1 MGKHEGTVAG
11 DEVSDSSLPG
21 GAAGR
26 GPVGL
31 VAAAEEAKREWGGRR
46 EAGLLTERTEALYVR
61 HLDTFLRYAAA
72 AGGVHDVDGVT
83 AKLIAG
89 WVNAPISAVSPGSR
103 ARGGQPASSATRR
116 SRQGALRQAVTV
128 WADLGW
134 VAADLIPARI
144 IHKDPPR
151 LPCPVTPAE
160 AARLRMAG
168 QQSPADTLLPALVAM
183 ALAGASSTEIARL
196 KVGDYDPDTHV
207 LHLGGRGQ
215 RVPRTAELDEHGAR
229 VVGAH
234 VRALTKVAAKRKIV
248 LDPEVTPLALPTAP
262 RTHST
267 HVDPT
272 AVGQHMYRALQC
284 AGINRDGVT
293 PGSMQE
299 HAANRCYSLTNRVE
313 DVAALLG
320 LKSLDAAMAY
330 MDPTW
335 QQTWADTIRGQQV

>member
-1 MGKHEGTVAG
+1 MRKHRGAVAG
-11 DEVSDSSLPG
+11 GEVSDSSR
-21 GAAGR
+21 AAGPAGP
-26 GPVGL
+26 GPVAL
-31 VAAAEEAKREWGGRR
+31 VAAAKEAKREWAGRR
-46 EAGLLTERTEALYVR
+46 AAGLLTERTEALYVR

-72 AGGVHDVDGVT
+72 GGVHDTDGVT
-83 AKLIAG
+83 LKLIAG

-103 ARGGQPASSATRR
+103 ARAGAPASSATRR
-116 SRQGALRQAVTV
+116 GRQGALRQAVTF
-128 WADLGW
+128 WAHRGW
-134 VAADLIPARI
+134 IDPALIPVRI

-196 KVGDYDPDTHV
+196 TVGDFHPDTGV
-207 LHLGGRGQ
+207 LQLGGRGK
-215 RVPRTAELDEHGAR
+215 RVPRTADLDEHGAR

-234 VRALTKVAAKRKIV
+234 VRALTKVATKRKLL
-248 LDPEVTPLALPTAP
+248 LDPDVTPLALPTAP
-262 RTHST
+262 RTHRT

-272 AVGQHMYRALQC
+272 AVGQHMYRALHC
-284 AGINRDGVT
+284 AGIKREGVT

-299 HAANRCYSLTNRVE
+299 YAANRCYALTNRVE

-320 LKSLDAAMAY
+320 LKSLDAAMTY
-330 MDPTW
+330 IDPAW
-335 QQTWADTIRGQQV
+335 QQTWADTIRGQQA